1 MKARIELLTTFI
13 KNTKEVKTTLCSR
26 CNGEGVT
33 GYLHVDNGVCFKCE
47 GKGVVSGKWL
57 ALVNKLET
65 IVSRLNEM
73 EEEKT
78 TFITNQTFRN
88 ERSKERAVNRI
99 SKKHNEQLEHFEN
112 ILSNAEI
119 KSGFIM

>member
-1 MKARIELLTTFI
+1 
-13 KNTKEVKTTLCSR
+13 
-26 CNGEGVT
+26 
-33 GYLHVDNGVCFKCE
+33 
-47 GKGVVSGKWL
+47 
-57 ALVNKLET
+57 
-65 IVSRLNEM
+65 M